1 MNPVKTLE
9 NHGQAIW
16 LDFLARGF
24 VAKGDLKALI
34 DTDGVKGVT
43 SNPSIFE
50 KAIGSS
56 DEYDGAIGKALQKGD
71 RPVADLFEAV
81 AIEDIQNAAD
91 VLRPVYDRLNGTDG
105 FVSLEVSP
113 YLAMDTKGTI
123 AEAERL
129 WKDVKRQNLMVKV
142 PATPEGLPAIEHLI
156 GEGISINITLLF
168 SQEVYREV
176 AEAYIAGLEK
186 YVAKGGDPS
195 HVASVASFFVSRI
208 DSAVDKQ
215 LDDKIARANDPSE
228 KERLSALKGKVAIAN
243 AKLAYQDYKRLF
255 AGPRWEKLAAKGAKP
270 QRLLWASTGTKN
282 KDYSDVLYVEEL
294 IGPNTV
300 NTVPPAT
307 LDAFRDH
314 GKPRDSLEENIED
327 ARRVLEELEKSGIS
341 LDAITEEL
349 VKDGVKL
356 FADAADKLYGAVA
369 QKRAASLGGGID
381 RQQLALGDGI
391 RKAVEKSTEDWRASA
406 TIRRLWQKDKSVWTG
421 DDENKWLG
429 WLNSPAAADVADYED
444 FARRVKGQNF
454 SDAVVLGMGGS
465 SLGPEVLAET
475 FAKKSGF
482 PKLHVLD
489 STDPAQVRAME
500 DAVDLA
506 HTLFIVSSKSGGTT
520 EPNVMKDYFFDR
532 VSKTIGKD
540 KAGHRF
546 IAVTDPGSSLQKVA
560 TKQGFARI
568 FYGDPTIGG
577 RYSVLSPFGLVPA
590 AAAGIDVR
598 SLITHAL
605 AMVRSCGADV
615 PPHENPGVQLGLA
628 MGLAGLEGRDKVTIT
643 SSAKVA
649 DFGAW
654 AEQLIAE
661 STGKEGKGL
670 IPIDGEPLG
679 DPSLYGNDRFFID
692 IRTEGEDDASHDD
705 RLKALE
711 AAGHP
716 VVRIVMKS
724 IDHIGQE
731 FFRFEMATAV
741 AGAILGINP
750 FNQPDVEAAKIKTR
764 ELTGCVREDRRAACG
779 EAGHFDR
786 RGRSL
791 HRRAQRRRAA
801 QGRRRR
807 HARLVD
813 QSASFAFGQ
822 RRLCRPARL
831 YRARPRHDRLAAED
845 AACGA
850 RHPSCR
856 DLRRIRPALPALHRT
871 GLQGRPRQR
880 RVPADHRR
888 RCQGFAGARPESEF
902 RHHQGGAGA
911 RRFRRAHRT
920 WPARAAR
927 PSQGRP
933 RIGIVRT
940 RCRDCGSAQLGKSGH
955 ATRHDRPRPDGRQ
968 HRPPADEQ
976 RPHRRGLR
984 QGCEGGRRPRRRRRN
999 RRRHAGRF
1007 RGKTGKAAHRLGD
1020 AAGRQDHRG
1029 DHRGTGKADAARRRH
1044 HRWRQYVLA
1053 GRRPPRRG
1061 AEGARACIISTSA
1074 PAAASG
1080 VSSAAIA

>member
-1 MNPVKTLE
+1 MNPVKALE
-9 NHGQAIW
+9 NHGQAVW

-24 VAKGDLKALI
+24 VAKGDLTKLI
-34 DTDGVKGVT
+34 ESDGVKGVT

-56 DEYDGAIGKALQKGD
+56 DEYDGAIGQALKKGD
-71 RPVADLFEAV
+71 RPVADLFEHLAV
-81 AIEDIQNAAD
+81 EDIQHAAD
-91 VLRPVYDRLNGTDG
+91 VLRPVYDRLKGADG

-129 WKDVKRQNLMVKV
+129 WKDVKRRNLMVKV

-168 SQEVYREV
+168 SQAVYREV
-176 AEAYIAGLEK
+176 AGAYLAGLEK

-208 DSAVDKQ
+208 DASVDKQ
-215 LDDKIARANDPSE
+215 LDERIAKANDPSE

-255 AGPRWEKLAAKGAKP
+255 FGARWEKLAAKGARP

-314 GKPRDSLEENIED
+314 GKVRDSLEENVED
-327 ARRVLEELEKSGIS
+327 ARHVLGALEKSGIS
-341 LDAITEEL
+341 LDAITAEL
-349 VKDGVKL
+349 VQDGVKL

-369 QKRAASLGGGID
+369 HKRATSLSGGID
-381 RQQLALGDGI
+381 GQRLALGDGI
-391 RKAVEKSTEDWRASA
+391 KKAVAESTEEWRASA
-406 TIRRLWQKDKSVWTG
+406 KIRRLWQKDKSVWTG
-421 DDENKWLG
+421 DDEHKWLG
-429 WLNSPAAADVADYED
+429 WLNSPAAADIADYED
-444 FARRVKGQNF
+444 FAQRVKGQKF
-454 SDAVVLGMGGS
+454 TDAVVLGMGGS

-475 FAKKSGF
+475 FAKKPGF

-500 DAVDLA
+500 AAVDIGK
-506 HTLFIVSSKSGGTT
+506 TLFIVSSKSGGTT
-520 EPNVMKDYFFDR
+520 EPNVMKAYFFDR
-532 VSKTIGKD
+532 VSKAIGAD

-560 TKQGFARI
+560 TRQGFARI

-590 AAAGIDVR
+590 AAAGIDVGR
-598 SLITHAL
+598 LIKHAL

-628 MGLAGLEGRDKVTIT
+628 MGLAGLEGRDKVTI
-643 SSAKVA
+643 SSSKKIA

-661 STGKEGKGL
+661 STGKDGKGL

-679 DPSLYGNDRFFID
+679 DPAIYGSDRFFID
-692 IRTEGEDDASHDD
+692 IRTEGEDDAAHDEK
-705 RLKALE
+705 LAALE

-716 VVRIVMKS
+716 VVRIVMNS
-724 IDHIGQE
+724 IDHLGQE

-764 ELTGCVREDRRAACG
+764 ELTGAFEKTGALPPEKPVMTTDEADLYTDETNAAALRNAGANGSLGSWIKAHLSRSHSGDYVALLAYIARDGGSIDALQKMRLAVRDKRHVATCAEFGPRFLHSTGQAYKGGPDSGVFLQITADDARDLAVPGQKASFGIIKAAQARGDFDVLTERGRRALRIHLKG
-779 EAGHFDR
+779 DLG
-786 RGRSL
+786 
-791 HRRAQRRRAA
+791 
-801 QGRRRR
+801 
-807 HARLVD
+807 
-813 QSASFAFGQ
+813 
-822 RRLCRPARL
+822 PA
-831 YRARPRHDRLAAED
+831 LAALD
-845 AACGA
+845 AAI
-850 RHPSCR
+850 SE
-856 DLRRIRPALPALHRT
+856 AL
-871 GLQGRPRQR
+871 
-880 RVPADHRR
+880 
-888 RCQGFAGARPESEF
+888 
-902 RHHQGGAGA
+902 
-911 RRFRRAHRT
+911 
-920 WPARAAR
+920 
-927 PSQGRP
+927 
-933 RIGIVRT
+933 
-940 RCRDCGSAQLGKSGH
+940 
-955 ATRHDRPRPDGRQ
+955 
-968 HRPPADEQ
+968 
-976 RPHRRGLR
+976 
-984 QGCEGGRRPRRRRRN
+984 N
-999 RRRHAGRF
+999 
-1007 RGKTGKAAHRLGD
+1007 
-1020 AAGRQDHRG
+1020 
-1029 DHRGTGKADAARRRH
+1029 
-1044 HRWRQYVLA
+1044 
-1053 GRRPPRRG
+1053 
-1061 AEGARACIISTSA
+1061 
-1074 PAAASG
+1074 
-1080 VSSAAIA
+1080 